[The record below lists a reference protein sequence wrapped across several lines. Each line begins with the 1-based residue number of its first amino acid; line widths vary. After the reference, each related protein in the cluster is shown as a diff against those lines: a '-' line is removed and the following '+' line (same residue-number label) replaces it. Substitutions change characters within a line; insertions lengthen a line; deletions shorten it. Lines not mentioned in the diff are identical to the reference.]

1 MLGVPFVQVSTF
13 WAALGVDP
21 PTIST
26 NPSSPRKWCSG
37 AGIQDEFIFAGRLDN
52 LAMSFCS
59 LAALLDTCGSA
70 EALAG
75 EGAVRGVA
83 LFDNEE
89 VGSASAAGE
98 QLCTPLTLVAMPHMR
113 YKTLCM

>member
-1 MLGVPFVQVSTF
+1 MHPPSKLLAVQF
-13 WAALGVDP
+13 GE
-21 PTIST
+21 IST
-26 NPSSPRKWCSG
+26 NRSQTATSCLARRRWHSG

-89 VGSASAAGE
+89 VGSASAAGA
-98 QLCTPLTLVAMPHMR
+98 LNSNVHHP
-113 YKTLCM
+113 

>member
-1 MLGVPFVQVSTF
+1 MVFL
-13 WAALGVDP
+13 
-21 PTIST
+21 
-26 NPSSPRKWCSG
+26 G
-37 AGIQDEFIFAGRLDN
+37 AGIQNEFIFAGRLDN

-89 VGSASAAGE
+89 VGSASAAGALNSNIHRPSHRP
-98 QLCTPLTLVAMPHMR
+98 LCRTRVVFVSRTGQ
-113 YKTLCM
+113 